1 MLCRGKKLK
10 KIGYAANFC
19 AVCRGIMPFEI
30 SLVKDKKKGIKDY
43 HIKKC
48 NKCATISFTDFE
60 KYEGTQKKLENVEGL
75 ISKTYPHLRERFRP
89 RLVIEKNLKEN
100 PKKVTK
106 AEHQQL
112 IDETFSVFMP
122 IIKDI
127 YSQPLYIDKSAL
139 RWILIGIIIPITL
152 MSLAIFMKVLL
163 PLWLGLGIF
172 IISGILSF
180 FFMTTSNDRYFH
192 KKVLPKFAK
201 CLSVVHPSMNELND
215 ILDAYW
221 DSGIDIASKIDTES
235 LMQEI
240 AGHVCKQSGTW

>member
-1 MLCRGKKLK
+1 MLFRGKKVK

-30 SLVKDKKKGIKDY
+30 SLVTDKKKIEKDCY
-43 HIKKC
+43 IKKC
-48 NKCATISFTDFE
+48 NKCHTISYTDFE
-60 KYEGTQKKLENVEGL
+60 KYESTQKKFKNVENL

-89 RLVIEKNLKEN
+89 RLVIERNLKEN

-106 AEHQQL
+106 EEHQQL

-139 RWILIGIIIPITL
+139 RWILIGTILPIALISAT
-152 MSLAIFMKVLL
+152 IFMKVLL

-172 IISGILSF
+172 IVSGILAF
-180 FFMTTSNDRYFH
+180 FFMITSNDRYFH

-221 DSGIDIASKIDTES
+221 DAGIDIASKIETES

-240 AGHVCKQSGTW
+240 AGYVCKQSGTW